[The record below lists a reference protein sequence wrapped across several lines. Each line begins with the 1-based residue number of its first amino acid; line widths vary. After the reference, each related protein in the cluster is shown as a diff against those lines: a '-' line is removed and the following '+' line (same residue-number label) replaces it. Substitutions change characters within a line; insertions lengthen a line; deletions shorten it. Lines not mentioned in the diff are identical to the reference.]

1 MTQSHSPLLIVSPKI
16 MTKDESKLSVN
27 ITQVLPPA
35 PQQDFVVGVE
45 TETETEEGEEQE
57 SGEQESGEQES
68 GEHGSEQESEQE
80 PVEWN
85 P

>member
-57 SGEQESGEQES
+57 SGEQESGE
-68 GEHGSEQESEQE
+68 HGSEQESEQE